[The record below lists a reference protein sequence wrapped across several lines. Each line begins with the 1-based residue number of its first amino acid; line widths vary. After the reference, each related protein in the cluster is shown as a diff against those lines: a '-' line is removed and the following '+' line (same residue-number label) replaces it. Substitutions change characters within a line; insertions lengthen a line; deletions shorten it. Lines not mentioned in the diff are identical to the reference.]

1 MIWPLAALDVLRE
14 DPNATIW
21 SRLHARQAFVFGIVA
36 LLGYAA
42 VLALPLLV
50 TSLIPA
56 ISTGATIAIYGVGLA
71 VDVVGLFALFGY
83 AARCY
88 ARAKRGALFS
98 IPLVTAIVD
107 RFFRV
112 RGVH

>member
-1 MIWPLAALDVLRE
+1 MRE
-14 DPNATIW
+14 SPNATIW

-36 LLGYAA
+36 VVGYAL
-42 VLALPLLV
+42 VLALPLAV

-56 ISTGATIAIYGVGLA
+56 ISTGATIVIYGIGLA
-71 VDVVGLFALFGY
+71 VDAVALVLLFGLALSY
-83 AARCY
+83 Y
-88 ARAKRGALFS
+88 GRAKRGALFG
-98 IPLVTAIVD
+98 IPFVTTIVD